1 MMNLRSHLARAMAG
15 PALMLVLAALPGS
28 HGAEPN
34 PDCQKWNIDGLRIG
48 MTLAELQQLYP
59 KAKRSEN
66 LYLQDS
72 LGKSWYKIKF
82 APSEWHFVLPEGTSP
97 DSVVKAIMTRTEYEM
112 PRSRGGGK
120 LPEPY
125 DEIRRQL
132 TGRWGDPGEPVK
144 VSWLVFPAFTYF
156 DEACGVRAIA
166 IVNHTAG
173 AIRIPDSVLVLIEPL
188 PQPGG

>member
-1 MMNLRSHLARAMAG
+1 MIKPRSHAG
-15 PALMLVLAALPGS
+15 HAVVSGGLVLALAALAGA
-28 HGAEPN
+28 HGAESN
-34 PDCQKWNIDGLRIG
+34 PGCEKWDIDGLRLG
-48 MTLAELQQLYP
+48 MTLAEVQELHP

-66 LYLQDS
+66 VYMPDN

-82 APSEWHFVLPEGTSP
+82 APSDWHLVLPEDQTPESK
-97 DSVVKAIMTRTEYEM
+97 VKAIMTRTEYEM
-112 PRSRGGGK
+112 PRSLGGGK

-132 TGRWGDPGEPVK
+132 TERWGDPGDPVE

-156 DEACGVRAIA
+156 DEACGLRAIA

-173 AIRIPDSVLVLIEPL
+173 AIRIPESVVVLIEPY
-188 PQPGG
+188 PVQGE